1 MGQDPS
7 TALLI
12 IDMFSRFDFP
22 GAQDLAPV
30 AERAARQIRRL
41 RDHFDDRRWPVI
53 YANDNFS
60 DWKRDFRQQ
69 VAQCRRDGAQPGG

>member
-1 MGQDPS
+1 MEHDPS

-22 GAQDLAPV
+22 GAQDLAPA

-69 VAQCRRDGAQPGG
+69 VAQCKRDGGQPDG